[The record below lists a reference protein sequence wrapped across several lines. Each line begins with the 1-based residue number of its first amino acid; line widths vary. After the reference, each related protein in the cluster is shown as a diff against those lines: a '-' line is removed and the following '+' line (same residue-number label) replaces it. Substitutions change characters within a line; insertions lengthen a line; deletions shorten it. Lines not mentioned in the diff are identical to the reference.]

1 MLRIF
6 CYFHFKVEVSVS
18 AGVTL
23 IDVLLR
29 CAAVAFCCVVPSLS
43 FVLFVLFSFI
53 RDYHTTAKQ
62 KSSNV
67 DSEHLLCVLDRP
79 AKRVIG

>member
-6 CYFHFKVEVSVS
+6 CYFHFKVEVFVS

-43 FVLFVLFSFI
+43 SVLFVLFPLSA
-53 RDYHTTAKQ
+53 TTIPQRK
-62 KSSNV
+62 KMES
-67 DSEHLLCVLDRP
+67 
-79 AKRVIG
+79 